1 MSTDKKC
8 VFLGKNNNTYG
19 DIANFYNKNIA
30 CTISIGSDE
39 HSPSL
44 MYKGDK
50 KSANEDAVLAA
61 RQDDHVLLAVAD
73 SHFGQWASH
82 SIISGLA
89 ANLKQLTA
97 PQAIYSVLHDL
108 CDTEYDH
115 KENSETTLLIVLLNM
130 STGEGFGIS
139 FGDSSALLVSDDA
152 VRRLNIKDSH
162 YVSFNKEFSFETG
175 AANEFNFNVKTG
187 EVLVIFT
194 DGVDECHYGYPETSV
209 NDSHIHK
216 LFLRNQSDIK
226 AFVTQLASLAL
237 SGVNGNP
244 GGQDNLAIAAVLL

>member
-1 MSTDKKC
+1 MSTDKPC

-19 DIANFYNKNIA
+19 DIDHFSNKNIA

-44 MYKGDK
+44 VYKGDK

-61 RQDDHVLLAVAD
+61 RQDEHVLLAVAD

-82 SIISGLA
+82 SLISGLA
-89 ANLKQLTA
+89 DNLKQLTA
-97 PQAIYSVLHDL
+97 PQAIYSVLRDL
-108 CDTEYDH
+108 CATEYVH

-139 FGDSSALLVSDDA
+139 FGDSSALLVSDEA
-152 VRRLNIKDSH
+152 VQRLNSKNSH
-162 YVSFNKEFSFETG
+162 YVSFNKAFSFEAG
-175 AANEFNFNVKTG
+175 AANEFNFNVNAG
-187 EVLVIFT
+187 ELLLIFT

-209 NDSHIHK
+209 NDDHIHK
-216 LFLRNQSDIK
+216 LFLNNKGDVKS
-226 AFVTQLASLAL
+226 FVSHLASLAL

-244 GGQDNLAIAAVLL
+244 GGQDNLAIAAVLF